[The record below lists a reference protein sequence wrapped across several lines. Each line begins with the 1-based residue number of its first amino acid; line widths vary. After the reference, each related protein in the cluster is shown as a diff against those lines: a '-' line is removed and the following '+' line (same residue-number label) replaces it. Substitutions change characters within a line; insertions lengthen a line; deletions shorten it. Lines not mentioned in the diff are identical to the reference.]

1 MVSLPIGGSGDST
14 TFLINQHHHQYS
26 PLQPSTSAST
36 AIPGHSGI
44 VASNYNMFS
53 SNHHQIVGGQGV
65 VGTSATNQTRY
76 FSQFSTSSSNSL
88 VVNNNHE
95 MYSNTNRLQQQPQN
109 FPASLQPQQLQQ
121 QHQQPQQQTAT
132 YYQQQYTG
140 YIKQEQQQL
149 LQQPPPSQINSS
161 NSLVATA
168 NNNGNN
174 NNEDSAL
181 ASIEKNELLPVE
193 DDGEEGG
200 AGNGDVELVEA
211 EEEQEPQ
218 PEVDIVINNVVCSFS
233 VRCHLS
239 LRDIALNGFNVE
251 YRRENGMVTMKLR
264 QPYTTASIWSSGRIT
279 CTGATSEDQVSCW
292 CS

>member
-1 MVSLPIGGSGDST
+1 MVSLPIGGNGDST

-26 PLQPSTSAST
+26 LQPSTSAST
-36 AIPGHSGI
+36 ATPGHSGGI
-44 VASNYNMFS
+44 VATNYNMFS
-53 SNHHQIVGGQGV
+53 SNHHQIVSGQGV
-65 VGTSATNQTRY
+65 VGSASATNQTRY

-95 MYSNTNRLQQQPQN
+95 MYSNTNRLQQQN
-109 FPASLQPQQLQQ
+109 FPASLQPLQQ
-121 QHQQPQQQTAT
+121 QQQQQPQQQQT

-140 YIKQEQQQL
+140 YIKQEQQQQL
-149 LQQPPPSQINSS
+149 LQQPPPSQTISS
-161 NSLVATA
+161 NSSAVTA

-181 ASIEKNELLPVE
+181 ASEGKDDASLLPVE
-193 DDGEEGG
+193 GGGEE
-200 AGNGDVELVEA
+200 V

-233 VRCHLS
+233 VKCHLS
-239 LRDIALNGFNVE
+239 LREIALNGFNVE

-279 CTGATSEDQVSCW
+279 CTGATSEDQVSLW
-292 CS
+292 CLWLMLFVHCL